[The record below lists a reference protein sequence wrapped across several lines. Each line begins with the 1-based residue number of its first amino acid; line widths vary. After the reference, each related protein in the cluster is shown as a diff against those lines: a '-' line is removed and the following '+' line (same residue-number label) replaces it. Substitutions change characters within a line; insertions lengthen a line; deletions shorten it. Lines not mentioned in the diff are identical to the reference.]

1 MPVNVELKK
10 VGEVVILYPE
20 GHLQGIASGPV
31 RNAVEKNL
39 EQDVRKFIIN
49 FKNVVSI
56 DYSYAN
62 ALNSIFK
69 EVVRSDGKIMLS
81 DAGID
86 VLPYLEKN
94 APDVPLYKT
103 EDIALTKLTGKT
115 SDALLQVREGN
126 VVVVGGGNVAGELFK
141 GIVNYKGL
149 TFHYFEYSDKS
160 VEKIIALNPQAIL
173 LNLESGS
180 QISQAVRRWRFE
192 KLTRECPIILFGPP
206 SSKPLAPILMKEGAS
221 DFIEVKFEHG
231 EVLAYLKPLDFRNVL
246 AKKLD
251 MVLSGVYDEII
262 NNG

>member
-1 MPVNVELKK
+1 MPVNVEQKK

-20 GHLQGIASGPV
+20 GHLHGIVSGPV
-31 RNAVEKNL
+31 RKIVEKNL

-49 FKNVVSI
+49 FKNAISI
-56 DYSYAN
+56 DHAYAN
-62 ALNSIFK
+62 ALNSIHK
-69 EVVRSDGKIMLS
+69 EVMRSDGKIMLS

-103 EDIALTKLTGKT
+103 EDIALTKLTGKS
-115 SDALLQVREGN
+115 SDAVSQGREGN
-126 VVVVGGGNVAGELFK
+126 VVVVGASNVAGELFK

-149 TFHYFEYSDKS
+149 VFHYFEFSQKS
-160 VEKIIALNPQAIL
+160 VEKVIALNPRAIL

-180 QISQAVRRWRFE
+180 QISQAVKRWRFE
-192 KLTRECPIILFGPP
+192 KMTRECPIVLFGPP
-206 SSKPLAPILMKEGAS
+206 SSKLRAPILIKEGAS
-221 DFIEVKFEHG
+221 DFIEVEFEQG
-231 EVLAYLKPLDFRNVL
+231 EVLAYLKPLNFRNVL

-251 MVLSGVYDEII
+251 MVLTGAYDEII